1 VGALRHAKK
10 ITQLPTALKNEKDT
24 INDRQ
29 QPPCLLFLSL
39 FYYTTMFS
47 SKSVSFG
54 DVQVR
59 EFPMI
64 LGDNPACSSG
74 APVSIDWDHV
84 DEFTLTVND
93 AKSARSGRS
102 KKTISVTKRAQM
114 LMGSGYSIE
123 DIAEAVLLIEEI
135 KMNRFESSNSTNLG
149 DRVHVL
155 LKNTGKL
162 PKGLMKGVLKLTK
175 TKQNSLRAR
184 SA

>member
-1 VGALRHAKK
+1 M
-10 ITQLPTALKNEKDT
+10 
-24 INDRQ
+24 
-29 QPPCLLFLSL
+29 S
-39 FYYTTMFS
+39 S

-74 APVSIDWDHV
+74 APVTIDWDHV

-93 AKSARSGRS
+93 ATSARGGRS
-102 KKTISVTKRAQM
+102 IKTISVTKRATM
-114 LMGSGYSIE
+114 LMGSGYSIG
-123 DIAEAVLLIEEI
+123 DIATAVVLIEKI
-135 KMNRFESSNSTNLG
+135 KRNRFESSNSTNLG

-155 LKNTGKL
+155 LENTGKL
-162 PKGLMKGVLKLTK
+162 PMGLMKGVLKLTNM
-175 TKQNSLRAR
+175 KQNSVQAR